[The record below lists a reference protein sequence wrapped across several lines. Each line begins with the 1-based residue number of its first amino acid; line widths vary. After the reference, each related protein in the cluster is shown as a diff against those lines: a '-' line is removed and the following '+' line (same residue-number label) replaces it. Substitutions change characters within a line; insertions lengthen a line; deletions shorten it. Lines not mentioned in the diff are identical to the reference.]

1 MEIVV
6 WVANHILSL
15 ALGFGGG
22 WAYFNYRFWKIKRHA
37 PSAKVVGFQ
46 VTLTQRDYDLLPKK
60 EDDVAYAIVNQDDPP
75 D

>member
-22 WAYFNYRFWKIKRHA
+22 WAYFQYRFWKIRA
-37 PSAKVVGFQ
+37 YPVV
-46 VTLTQRDYDLLPKK
+46 THTHY
-60 EDDVAYAIVNQDDPP
+60 I
-75 D
+75 